1 MEYNTGWWF
10 QPTYPSEKWW
20 NESQLG
26 WRHSQ
31 VNGKMK
37 FMFQTTNQKC
47 AMLTRGYHQVFPIIW
62 LVFDAIEPPR
72 FWSSGL
78 SGPHFRTPA
87 TPPRCNLPSEAQQV
101 GPNKKVEWNPWHM
114 RQTLTDINSK
124 QLIILICQF
133 SLVYMDEYAE
143 VAISDWNGVG
153 LFKKSEKKE
162 IGFVFSSPVC
172 TGVVWKQGIKKSNT
186 FPIQNLQY
194 IFFWATPKSLEKPNV
209 RMFAAK
215 LQFWWLH
222 RYTTHVWPKK
232 RPFLKGFKP
241 TWTAVHCGIPHFW
254 ENPGWSYRCVSQNIP
269 LCCMLSPGSHTTVHS
284 IRMLL
289 TLPILDILPETTS
302 WLVYNKRS
310 GKVLHK
316 SGVPGQV
323 LIVCE
328 LVE

>member
-1 MEYNTGWWF
+1 MMEWKSVGMTTF
-10 QPTYPSEKWW
+10 PSEWK
-20 NESQLG
+20 NEIHVPNHQPEMRDVDQRVSPGVSHHLTGLWCHWAPEVLELRPFWTAFSHSRNTPSLQPAFRSPTSWTEQKGGMKPLAHEADFDRYQLQTAHHFNMSIFFGVYG
-26 WRHSQ
+26 WICWGGHVWLERCWSL
-31 VNGKMK
+31 
-37 FMFQTTNQKC
+37 QK
-47 AMLTRGYHQVFPIIW
+47 IW
-62 LVFDAIEPPR
+62 
-72 FWSSGL
+72 
-78 SGPHFRTPA
+78 
-87 TPPRCNLPSEAQQV
+87 
-101 GPNKKVEWNPWHM
+101 
-114 RQTLTDINSK
+114 
-124 QLIILICQF
+124 
-133 SLVYMDEYAE
+133 
-143 VAISDWNGVG
+143 
-153 LFKKSEKKE
+153 KKE

-209 RMFAAK
+209 RIFAAK